1 MGKTY
6 DFAGWATRNDL
17 RCADGRVIRKDAFKE
32 NDGKTVPLVWNHN
45 HSEVTNV
52 IGHALLENRG
62 EGVYAYCSLND
73 TPTGRHAKE
82 IIRHG
87 DVEALSIWANNLKQ
101 HGSDVFHGVIRELS
115 LVLAGANPGAFI
127 EDVEFAHGEDGE
139 GSAAI
144 LYNDCE
150 LTELYHSNEDEDP
163 EDPKEPEKKENQ
175 ESKEPEQEPKNED
188 DDSENEEGE
197 SKEEGDEE
205 GEEGN
210 EELSHSAVPENIGE
224 RFKKILKKLDNEDQQ
239 VVAMVVGMAAN
250 EANEGGEEMKHNA
263 FDKESNGATMVHS
276 INFADLLEDAKKEGS
291 LKAAVLVHAAEF
303 EESADEY
310 IAHAYPHNED
320 GTEQTYGIANIHWLF
335 PEARMTSPT
344 PEWIKRDT
352 DWVAGVINGVHHT
365 PFSRIKSMYADV
377 TAEEA
382 RAKGYTKGHRKV
394 EEVFTLLKRSTTP
407 QTIYKK
413 QKLDRDDII
422 DITDFDVVA
431 WIKVEMRFML
441 EEEIA
446 RAILV
451 GDGRSTA
458 SDDHI
463 SHEHV
468 RPIWLDD
475 VLYTIKHEI
484 ADPTPENVIDEA
496 VLARINYKGSGQP
509 VLYTTEEW
517 ITKMLLLKDTT
528 KHRLY
533 KTMEELATA
542 MRVSKIVPVP
552 VMEGLTRTV
561 GEGASAKTYGL
572 IGLIVNLKDYTVG
585 ADKGGAVSLFD
596 DFDIDYNQQK
606 YLIETRISGAMT
618 KPKAAIAL
626 EYEVTSNSEGN
637 EDEEPSG

>member
-17 RCADGRVIRKDAFKE
+17 RCADGRIIRKDAFKD

-73 TPTGRHAKE
+73 TPTGKHAKE

-127 EDVEFAHGEDGE
+127 EDVEFAHSEEE
-139 GSAAI
+139 GGKAI

-150 LTELYHSNEDEDP
+150 LTELYHSDEEDDP
-163 EDPKEPEKKENQ
+163 EDPKEPEEEENQ
-175 ESKEPEQEPKNED
+175 EPKEPEQEPENED
-188 DDSENEEGE
+188 DDPENKEDE
-197 SKEEGDEE
+197 SKEEGNEE

-210 EELSHSAVPENIGE
+210 EELSHSAVPEDIGE
-224 RFKKILKKLDNEDQQ
+224 KFKKVMKKLDKEDQQ
-239 VVAMVVGMAAN
+239 VVAMTLGMALT
-250 EANEGGEEMKHNA
+250 EPNEGGEEMKHNA
-263 FDKESNGATMVHS
+263 FDKDSNTATMVHS

-377 TAEEA
+377 TEEEA
-382 RAKGYTKGHRKV
+382 RAKGYTKGKKKI
-394 EEVFTLLKRSTTP
+394 EEVFTLLKRTTTP

-475 VLYTIKHEI
+475 SLYTIKHLV

-561 GEGASAKTYGL
+561 GEGASAKVYGL

-626 EYEVTSNSEGN
+626 EQDVTESF
-637 EDEEPSG
+637 

>member
-17 RCADGRVIRKDAFKE
+17 RCADGRVIRKDAFKD

-73 TPTGRHAKE
+73 TPTGKHAKE

-127 EDVEFAHGEDGE
+127 EDVEFAHSDEE
-139 GSAAI
+139 GGAAI

-150 LTELYHSNEDEDP
+150 LTELYHSDEEDNP
-163 EDPKEPEKKENQ
+163 EDPKEPEEEEIQEPKEI
-175 ESKEPEQEPKNED
+175 EQEPKNED
-188 DDSENEEGE
+188 DNPENKEGE
-197 SKEEGDEE
+197 SKEEGDKE
-205 GEEGN
+205 GEEGT
-210 EELSHSAVPENIGE
+210 EELSHSAVPEDIGE
-224 RFKKILKKLDNEDQQ
+224 KFKKVMKKLDKEDQQ
-239 VVAMVVGMAAN
+239 VVAMTLGMALT
-250 EANEGGEEMKHNA
+250 EPNEGGEEMKHNA
-263 FDKESNGATMVHS
+263 FDKDSNGATMVHS

-382 RAKGYTKGHRKV
+382 RAKGYTKGHKKV
-394 EEVFTLLKRSTTP
+394 EEVFTLLKRTTTP

-446 RAILV
+446 REILV

-463 SHEHV
+463 SHDHV

-484 ADPTPENVIDEA
+484 SDPTPENVIDEA

-626 EYEVTSNSEGN
+626 EYEVTSNSEDN
-637 EDEEPSG
+637 SDEEPSG

>member
-17 RCADGRVIRKDAFKE
+17 RCADGRVIRKDAFKD

-73 TPTGRHAKE
+73 TPTGKHAKE

-127 EDVEFAHGEDGE
+127 EDVEFAHSDEE
-139 GSAAI
+139 GGAAI

-150 LTELYHSNEDEDP
+150 LTELYHSDEEDNP
-163 EDPKEPEKKENQ
+163 EDPKEPEEEEIQEPKEI
-175 ESKEPEQEPKNED
+175 EQEPKNED
-188 DDSENEEGE
+188 DNPENKEGE
-197 SKEEGDEE
+197 SKEEGDKE
-205 GEEGN
+205 GEEGT
-210 EELSHSAVPENIGE
+210 EELSHSAVPEDIGE
-224 RFKKILKKLDNEDQQ
+224 KFKKVMKKLDKEDQQ
-239 VVAMVVGMAAN
+239 VVAMTLGMALT
-250 EANEGGEEMKHNA
+250 EPNEGGEEMKHNA
-263 FDKESNGATMVHS
+263 FDKDSNGATMVHS

-382 RAKGYTKGHRKV
+382 RAKGYTKGHKKV
-394 EEVFTLLKRSTTP
+394 EEVFTLLKRTTTP

-463 SHEHV
+463 SHDHV

-484 ADPTPENVIDEA
+484 SDPTPENVIDEA

-626 EYEVTSNSEGN
+626 EYEVTSNSEDN
-637 EDEEPSG
+637 SDEEPSG

>member
-17 RCADGRVIRKDAFKE
+17 RCADGRVIRKDAFKD

-73 TPTGRHAKE
+73 TPTGKHAKE

-127 EDVEFAHGEDGE
+127 EDVEFAHSEEE
-139 GSAAI
+139 GGKAI

-150 LTELYHSNEDEDP
+150 LTELYHSDEDEEPEEDSTESQEAEQAP
-163 EDPKEPEKKENQ
+163 KEEPEQTKEDPKSEEGNDGEEPDDEPE
-175 ESKEPEQEPKNED
+175 SD
-188 DDSENEEGE
+188 
-197 SKEEGDEE
+197 E
-205 GEEGN
+205 GEEGDG
-210 EELSHSAVPENIGE
+210 ELEHSLENAGDIADK
-224 RFKKILKKLDNEDQQ
+224 FKKVLKKLNDEDQQ
-239 VVAMVVGMAAN
+239 VVAMTLGMAIAD
-250 EANEGGEEMKHNA
+250 ASEGGEEMKHNA
-263 FDKESNGATMVHS
+263 FDKGSNNATVAHS
-276 INFADLLEDAKKEGS
+276 INFGELLESAKKEGS

-310 IAHAYPHNED
+310 IAHAYPTNED
-320 GTEQTYGIANIHWLF
+320 GTEQTYGVANIHWLF

-365 PFSRIKSMYADV
+365 PFSRIKSMYADI
-377 TAEEA
+377 TEDEA
-382 RAKGYTKGHRKV
+382 RAKGYTKGKKKI
-394 EEVFTLLKRSTTP
+394 EEVFTLLKRTTTP

-468 RPIWLDD
+468 RPVWLDD
-475 VLYTIKHEI
+475 ELFTIKHLVEN
-484 ADPTPENVIDEA
+484 PTPSNIIDEA
-496 VLARINYKGSGQP
+496 VRARVGYKGSGQP
-509 VLYTTEEW
+509 TLYTTEAW
-517 ITKMLLLKDTT
+517 ITEMLLLKDQMG
-528 KHRLY
+528 HRLY

-561 GEGASAKTYGL
+561 GEGQSAKIYGL

-626 EYEVTSNSEGN
+626 EQDVTDSF
-637 EDEEPSG
+637 

>member
-17 RCADGRVIRKDAFKE
+17 RCADGRVIRKDAFKD

-62 EGVYAYCSLND
+62 DGVYAYCSLND
-73 TPTGRHAKE
+73 TPTGKHAKE

-115 LVLAGANPGAFI
+115 LVLAGANPGAYI
-127 EDVEFAHGEDGE
+127 EDVELAHGEDGD
-139 GSAAI
+139 GSAVI
-144 LYNDCE
+144 YNDCE
-150 LTELYHSNEDEDP
+150 LTELYHSDEDDGEGSTEP
-163 EDPKEPEKKENQ
+163 EQPKEGEEPAEGEKENP
-175 ESKEPEQEPKNED
+175 EGEDGKPEPEKEPEQPK
-188 DDSENEEGE
+188 EGE
-197 SKEEGDEE
+197 EPAE
-205 GEEGN
+205 GEEGG
-210 EELSHSAVPENIGE
+210 ELSHSIGDD
-224 RFKKILKKLDNEDQQ
+224 FKNVMKKLDKKDQQ
-239 VVAMVVGMAAN
+239 TVAMVLGMAVADS
-250 EANEGGEEMKHNA
+250 EENEGGEEMKHNA
-263 FDKESNGATMVHS
+263 FDKGTKETVVHS
-276 INFADLLEDAKKEGS
+276 INFGELLETAKKEGS

-320 GTEQTYGIANIHWLF
+320 GSEQTYGVANIHWLF

-344 PEWIKRDT
+344 PEWIKRDD

-365 PFSRIKSMYADV
+365 PFSRIKSMYADI
-377 TAEEA
+377 TADEA
-382 RAKGYTKGHRKV
+382 RAKGYTKGKKKI

-431 WIKVEMRFML
+431 WIRVEMRFML

-458 SDDHI
+458 DDDHI

-468 RPIWLDD
+468 RPVWLDD
-475 VLYTIKHEI
+475 ELFTIKHLVAE
-484 ADPTPENVIDEA
+484 PTPSNVIDEA
-496 VLARINYKGSGQP
+496 VRARVGYKGSGQP
-509 VLYTTEEW
+509 TLYTTEAW
-517 ITKMLLLKDTT
+517 ITEMLLLKDQMG
-528 KHRLY
+528 HRLY

-542 MRVSKIVPVP
+542 MRVKNIVPVP
-552 VMEGLTRTV
+552 VMENLTRTV
-561 GEGASAKTYGL
+561 GEGAGAKIYEL
-572 IGLIVNLKDYTVG
+572 IGLIVNLRDYTVG

-626 EYEVTSNSEGN
+626 EQDVTDSF
-637 EDEEPSG
+637 

>member
-17 RCADGRVIRKDAFKE
+17 RCADGRIIRKDAFKD

-73 TPTGRHAKE
+73 TPTGKHAKE

-127 EDVEFAHGEDGE
+127 EDVEFAHSEEE
-139 GSAAI
+139 GGKAI

-150 LTELYHSNEDEDP
+150 LTELYHSDEEDDP
-163 EDPKEPEKKENQ
+163 EETKEPEEEETQ
-175 ESKEPEQEPKNED
+175 EPKEPEQEPKNED
-188 DDSENEEGE
+188 DDPENKEDESE
-197 SKEEGDEE
+197 KEGDEE

-210 EELSHSAVPENIGE
+210 EELSHSAVPEDIGE
-224 RFKKILKKLDNEDQQ
+224 KFKKVMKKLDKEDQQ
-239 VVAMVVGMAAN
+239 VVAMTIGMALT
-250 EANEGGEEMKHNA
+250 EPNEGGEEMKHNA
-263 FDKESNGATMVHS
+263 FDKDSNTATMVHS

-377 TAEEA
+377 TADEA
-382 RAKGYTKGHRKV
+382 RAKGYAKGKKKI
-394 EEVFTLLKRSTTP
+394 EEVFTLLKRTTTP

-484 ADPTPENVIDEA
+484 SDPTPENVIDEA

-561 GEGASAKTYGL
+561 GEGAAAKTYGL

-626 EYEVTSNSEGN
+626 EYEVTSNDEGN

>member
-17 RCADGRVIRKDAFKE
+17 RCADGRIIRKDAFKD

-73 TPTGRHAKE
+73 TPTGKHAKE

-127 EDVEFAHGEDGE
+127 EDVEFAHSDEE
-139 GSAAI
+139 GGKAI

-150 LTELYHSNEDEDP
+150 LTELYHSDEEDDP
-163 EDPKEPEKKENQ
+163 EDPKEPEEEENQ
-175 ESKEPEQEPKNED
+175 EPKEPEQEPENED
-188 DDSENEEGE
+188 DDPENKEDE

-205 GEEGN
+205 GEEDN
-210 EELSHSAVPENIGE
+210 EELSHSAVPEDIGE
-224 RFKKILKKLDNEDQQ
+224 KFKKVMKKLDKEDQQ
-239 VVAMVVGMAAN
+239 VVAMTLGMALT
-250 EANEGGEEMKHNA
+250 EPNEGGEEMKHNA
-263 FDKESNGATMVHS
+263 FDKDSNAATMVHS

-291 LKAAVLVHAAEF
+291 LKAAVLAHAAEF

-320 GTEQTYGIANIHWLF
+320 GTEQTYGVANIHWLF

-377 TAEEA
+377 TEDEA
-382 RAKGYTKGHRKV
+382 RAKGYTKGKKKI
-394 EEVFTLLKRSTTP
+394 EEVFTLLKRTTTP

-468 RPIWLDD
+468 RPVWLDD
-475 VLYTIKHEI
+475 ELFTIKHLV

-561 GEGASAKTYGL
+561 GEGASAKVYGL

-626 EYEVTSNSEGN
+626 EQDVTDSF
-637 EDEEPSG
+637 

>member
-17 RCADGRVIRKDAFKE
+17 RCADGRIIRKDAFKD

-73 TPTGRHAKE
+73 TPTGKHAKE

-127 EDVEFAHGEDGE
+127 EDVEFAHSEEE
-139 GSAAI
+139 GGAAI

-150 LTELYHSNEDEDP
+150 LTELYHSNEEDDP
-163 EDPKEPEKKENQ
+163 EDPKEPEEEENQ
-175 ESKEPEQEPKNED
+175 EPKEPEQEPENED
-188 DDSENEEGE
+188 DDPEDKEDE
-197 SKEEGDEE
+197 SKEEGNKEGE

-210 EELSHSAVPENIGE
+210 EELSHSAVPDDIGE
-224 RFKKILKKLDNEDQQ
+224 KFKKVMKKLDKEDQQ
-239 VVAMVVGMAAN
+239 VVAMTLGMALT
-250 EANEGGEEMKHNA
+250 EPNEGGEEMKHNA
-263 FDKESNGATMVHS
+263 FDKDSNTATMVHS

-320 GTEQTYGIANIHWLF
+320 GTEQTYGVANIHWLF

-377 TAEEA
+377 TEEEA
-382 RAKGYTKGHRKV
+382 RAKGYTKGKKKI
-394 EEVFTLLKRSTTP
+394 EEVFTLLKRTTTP

-475 VLYTIKHEI
+475 SLYTIKHLV

-561 GEGASAKTYGL
+561 GEGESAKVYSL

-626 EYEVTSNSEGN
+626 EQDVTESF
-637 EDEEPSG
+637 

>member
-17 RCADGRVIRKDAFKE
+17 RCADGRIIRKDAFKD

-73 TPTGRHAKE
+73 TPTGKHAKE

-127 EDVEFAHGEDGE
+127 EDVEFAHSDEE
-139 GSAAI
+139 GGAAI

-150 LTELYHSNEDEDP
+150 LTELYHSDEEDDP
-163 EDPKEPEKKENQ
+163 EDPKEPAEEENQ
-175 ESKEPEQEPKNED
+175 EPKEPEQEPENED
-188 DDSENEEGE
+188 DDPENKEDE
-197 SKEEGDEE
+197 SKEEGNKE
-205 GEEGN
+205 GEEGD
-210 EELSHSAVPENIGE
+210 EELSHSAVPEDIGE
-224 RFKKILKKLDNEDQQ
+224 RFKKVMKKLDKEDQQ
-239 VVAMVVGMAAN
+239 VVAMTLGMALT
-250 EANEGGEEMKHNA
+250 EPNEGGEEMKHNA
-263 FDKESNGATMVHS
+263 FDKDSNTATMVHS

-320 GTEQTYGIANIHWLF
+320 GTEQTYGVANIHWLF

-377 TAEEA
+377 TEDEA
-382 RAKGYTKGHRKV
+382 RAKGYTKGKKKI
-394 EEVFTLLKRSTTP
+394 EEVFTLLKRTTTP

-468 RPIWLDD
+468 RPVWLDD
-475 VLYTIKHEI
+475 ELYTIKHLVS
-484 ADPTPENVIDEA
+484 DPTPENVIDEA

-561 GEGASAKTYGL
+561 GEGESAKVYGL

-626 EYEVTSNSEGN
+626 EQDVTDSF
-637 EDEEPSG
+637 

>member
-17 RCADGRVIRKDAFKE
+17 RCADGRIIRKDAFKD

-73 TPTGRHAKE
+73 TPTGKHAKE

-127 EDVEFAHGEDGE
+127 EDVEFAHSDEE
-139 GSAAI
+139 GGAAI

-150 LTELYHSNEDEDP
+150 LTELYHSDEGDDP
-163 EDPKEPEKKENQ
+163 EDPKEPEEEETKEP
-175 ESKEPEQEPKNED
+175 KEPEQEPKNEGD
-188 DDSENEEGE
+188 DPENNEDEP
-197 SKEEGDEE
+197 KEEGDKE
-205 GEEGN
+205 GEEGG
-210 EELSHSAVPENIGE
+210 EELSHSAVPKDIGE
-224 RFKKILKKLDNEDQQ
+224 KFKKVMKKLDKEDQQ
-239 VVAMVVGMAAN
+239 VVAMTLGMALT
-250 EANEGGEEMKHNA
+250 EPNEGGEEMKHNA
-263 FDKESNGATMVHS
+263 FDKDSNGATMVHS

-377 TAEEA
+377 TEEEA
-382 RAKGYTKGHRKV
+382 RAKGYTKGKKKI
-394 EEVFTLLKRSTTP
+394 EEVFTLLKRTTTP

-475 VLYTIKHEI
+475 SLYTIKHLV

-561 GEGASAKTYGL
+561 GEGASAKVYGL

-626 EYEVTSNSEGN
+626 EQDVTESF
-637 EDEEPSG
+637 

>member
-17 RCADGRVIRKDAFKE
+17 RCADGRIIRKDAFKD

-73 TPTGRHAKE
+73 TPTGKHAKE

-127 EDVEFAHGEDGE
+127 EDVEFAHSEEE
-139 GSAAI
+139 GGKAI

-150 LTELYHSNEDEDP
+150 LTELYHSDEEDDP
-163 EDPKEPEKKENQ
+163 EDPKEPEEEENQ
-175 ESKEPEQEPKNED
+175 EPKEPEQEPENED
-188 DDSENEEGE
+188 DDPEDKEDE
-197 SKEEGDEE
+197 SKEEGNEE
-205 GEEGN
+205 GEEDG
-210 EELSHSAVPENIGE
+210 EELSHSAVPDDIGE
-224 RFKKILKKLDNEDQQ
+224 RFKKVMKKLDKEDQQ
-239 VVAMVVGMAAN
+239 VVAMTLGMALT
-250 EANEGGEEMKHNA
+250 EPNEGGEEMKHNA
-263 FDKESNGATMVHS
+263 FDKDSNTATMVHS

-320 GTEQTYGIANIHWLF
+320 GTEQTYGVANIHWLF

-382 RAKGYTKGHRKV
+382 RAKGYTKGKKKI
-394 EEVFTLLKRSTTP
+394 EEVFTLLKRTTTP

-484 ADPTPENVIDEA
+484 SDPTPENVIDEA

-561 GEGASAKTYGL
+561 GEGESAKVYGL

-626 EYEVTSNSEGN
+626 EYEVKDSF
-637 EDEEPSG
+637 